1 MCNPK
6 FNKTAVVVAVVA
18 LSVAGQ
24 AAAVS
29 QAETAITA
37 IGTEISALATA
48 AWPIVIALVTAFTGM
63 KLFKKFA
70 NKAS

>member
-1 MCNPK
+1 MCIPK
-6 FNKTAVVVAVVA
+6 FNKTAVVTAVAA

-24 AAAVS
+24 AAAAS

-48 AWPIVIALVTAFTGM
+48 AWPIVIALVMAFTGM

>member
-1 MCNPK
+1 MK
-6 FNKTAVVVAVVA
+6 ISKTAVALSVVA
-18 LSVAGQ
+18 LSVVGQ
-24 AAAVS
+24 AAAAS

-48 AWPIVIALVTAFTGM
+48 AWPIVIALVMAFTGM